1 MKVGP
6 ATISS
11 TLVSHDDT
19 VVGLVLC
26 LRCGRSLRGR
36 TVHERCENC
45 LHPVSD
51 SVYGDYLI
59 HSDRPVVRRLADA
72 ARFLFIA
79 AAFLAGMTAI
89 GLIVSLFSSRDMGQA
104 FTRAYD
110 IVQYGAVILPI
121 VAGIGITVLT
131 TRGSAAYYYAHYFS
145 NRSGRRI
152 AVITVAAALASIAG
166 AYFAPTVTGSVF
178 FAIWVFLAPALFL
191 IGLEALMH
199 RVPNAK
205 LALHSRFLLIAL
217 GVLGALALGIAVLR
231 PYALNDAEA
240 GNILLGMRIIA
251 VLGSVAFAAA
261 GLRLLHT
268 VHRTLLQIGGVGAY

>member
-1 MKVGP
+1 MKVSP
-6 ATISS
+6 TTISS

-59 HSDRPVVRRLADA
+59 HSDRPIVRRLADA

-89 GLIVSLFSSRDMGQA
+89 GLIASLFAARDMARA
-104 FTRAYD
+104 FTLAYD
-110 IVQYGAVILPI
+110 IIQYGAVILPI

-131 TRGSAAYYYAHYFS
+131 TRGSAAYYYAHFS

-152 AVITVAAALASIAG
+152 AVVAVAFALASMAG
-166 AYFAPTVTGSVF
+166 AYFAPAVTGSIY

-191 IGLEALMH
+191 FGLESLMH

-217 GVLGALALGIAVLR
+217 GVLGAFALAIAILR
-231 PYALNDAEA
+231 PYAVDDAEA
-240 GNILLGMRIIA
+240 ANILLGMRIIA

-261 GLRLLHT
+261 GLRLLRI
-268 VHRTLLQIGGVGAY
+268 VHRTLLQIGGVGGY